1 MSRLPLISVVIA
13 TFNRSDVLKV
23 TLERLASQSVSA
35 SDFEVLVVDDG
46 SSDDTSLIVEP
57 MISSAPYSLRYFRHE
72 NRGPGY
78 TENRGIRQARS
89 KLVLLMADDIWA
101 SPELLEHHLQAHAK
115 YPQENIA
122 VLGKIVQSPEL
133 PQSGVQ
139 KCWDPFRYDRFKGK
153 EFVDNIYFFAC
164 NISVKKNFLLQNG
177 MFKEIKAAA
186 HEDVELGYRLGQKG
200 LRIYY
205 EPSALGYHYHIETL
219 PNACSRAY
227 ERGLNFNM
235 LTENI
240 PPSMIFPVYKICSPR
255 AGLKTFL
262 RMLPREMVRRCLFNK
277 LSVKYFFLPVLQ
289 RADTNRLAAFFGS
302 NLTYRGTVYYHVRKA
317 LWDAK
322 KEKKKEQ
329 TKRN

>member
-23 TLERLASQSVSA
+23 TLEKLASQSLSA

-57 MISSAPYSLRYFRHE
+57 MISSAPYPLRYFRHE

-78 TENRGIRQARS
+78 AENRGIRQAKS
-89 KLVLLMADDIWA
+89 SLVLLMADDIWA
-101 SPELLEHHLQAHAK
+101 SPELLEQHLQAHAE

-122 VLGKIVQSPEL
+122 VLGKVVQSPKL
-133 PQSGVQ
+133 PQSNVQ
-139 KCWDPFRYDRFKGK
+139 KCWDPFRYDRFNGK

-200 LRIYY
+200 LKIYY
-205 EPSALGYHYHIETL
+205 EPSALGYHYHIESL
-219 PNACSRAY
+219 SKACSRAY
-227 ERGLNFNM
+227 ERGRNFNI

-240 PPSMIFPVYKICSPR
+240 PGSIVFPAYKIFSFK
-255 AGLKTFL
+255 AGPKAFL
-262 RMLPREMVRRCLFNK
+262 RMLPREIVRRCLFNK
-277 LSVKYFFLPVLQ
+277 LSVKYFLLPVLQ
-289 RADTNRLAAFFGS
+289 RADTNRLAALFG
-302 NLTYRGTVYYHVRKA
+302 NDLTYRGTVYYHVRKG
-317 LWDAK
+317 LRYAK